1 MLLLLVDFIPTCIVH
16 LVFFP
21 SLYIL
26 LHAILP
32 TCCPQVMATWP
43 VSLSGAYLPSYYHN
57 WLYSSLWKIFLRPYE
72 HGTHKFRKLH
82 TSQVYWLVF
91 LGCPFSE
98 PNLLF
103 CFTRNNPLHGHFPPK
118 AISSLHIS
126 SFLLPYCLLKLSTF
140 LSQTI
145 KIFQVYIGYIYTHI
159 SISISF
165 Y

>member
-1 MLLLLVDFIPTCIVH
+1 MLLLFVDFTPTCIMH
-16 LVFFP
+16 LAFFP
-21 SLYIL
+21 SLCIL

-43 VSLSGAYLPSYYHN
+43 VSLSAAYLPSFYHN
-57 WLYSSLWKIFLRPYE
+57 WLYSSLWKIFLRPL
-72 HGTHKFRKLH
+72 GTRYPQVH

-98 PNLLF
+98 SNLLF
-103 CFTRNNPLHGHFPPK
+103 CFTSNNPLHGHFSPK
-118 AISSLHIS
+118 AISFLNIS

-145 KIFQVYIGYIYTHI
+145 KSFQVYIGYIYTHI

-165 Y
+165 H